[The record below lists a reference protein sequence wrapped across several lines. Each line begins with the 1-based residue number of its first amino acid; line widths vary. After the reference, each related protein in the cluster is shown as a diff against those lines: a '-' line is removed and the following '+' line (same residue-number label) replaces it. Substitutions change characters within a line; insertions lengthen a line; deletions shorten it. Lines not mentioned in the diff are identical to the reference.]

1 MASNV
6 QSQVVPPAIVDI
18 IVQTHRAPRPHV
30 DQNFLRCEL
39 HSELHFPSLGQHR
52 EKKGAVGAV
61 NRKAED
67 QGEAGGVEGRG
78 DDSVQRRLDTSPR
91 GEDDSG
97 LEGDDA
103 VGDGSSA

>member
-1 MASNV
+1 M
-6 QSQVVPPAIVDI
+6 
-18 IVQTHRAPRPHV
+18 
-30 DQNFLRCEL
+30 DQNFPRGEL
-39 HSELHFPSLGQHR
+39 HPELHFPSLGQHR

-61 NRKAED
+61 NREAED
-67 QGEAGGVEGRG
+67 QGEVGGVEGSG
-78 DDSVQRRLDTSPR
+78 DDGVQRRLDASPR